1 MTDSKICFVLIR
13 GLLREARHWGNF
25 PEILQNQYPNKIIL
39 TPDIPGNGRLNTLTS
54 PNTISGLTDALRQQ
68 VPDDYRVQ
76 LIAISMGGMIAID
89 WMSRYPNEVCSAVL
103 INTSLSNISPF
114 YQRLR
119 WQNYHKIIKLL
130 LTTRCEREPLI
141 LALISNKHAHDYAL
155 IKDWQRWQK
164 NNPIS
169 SVSAINQ
176 LLAAAKFSART
187 IPTQPILIISSSAD
201 RLVDYRCSLKLQQ
214 GWNKDY
220 LQHSTAGH
228 DIPMDEPQ
236 WLLTVISKWFGQH

>member
-1 MTDSKICFVLIR
+1 MTDSKICLVLIR

-25 PEILQNQYPNKIIL
+25 PEMLQNQYPDRLIL
-39 TPDIPGNGRLNTLTS
+39 TPDIPGNGRLNHLTS

-89 WMSRYPNEVCSAVL
+89 WMSRYPNEVCSTVL
-103 INTSLSNISPF
+103 MNTSLSNVSPF

-119 WQNYHKIIKLL
+119 WQNYHKVFKLL
-130 LTTRCEREPLI
+130 LMPRHAREPLI

-155 IKDWQRWQK
+155 IKNWQRWQK
-164 NNPIS
+164 DNPIS
-169 SVSAINQ
+169 SRSAINQ
-176 LLAAAKFSART
+176 LLAAARFSASPPPAQ
-187 IPTQPILIISSSAD
+187 PTLIISSSAD

-214 GWNKDY
+214 RWDKDY

-228 DIPMDEPQ
+228 DIPLDEPQ
-236 WLLTVISKWFGQH
+236 WLLTVISEWFNQH